1 MLCRG
6 SSCLEGGRA
15 RGRARARARRPQ
27 KPKPAPH
34 PELEGYAGHDAT
46 LGKAQR
52 RRLRRRLGHSTCPAA
67 QRPAMRAFPFGG
79 SRTAGRCTV
88 QVTLPGT
95 ASREGSVPLGVLC
108 AAGSRGYWVPRSRQ
122 VLGISAGS
130 SGIVRPPSTASSR
143 TRLHPPSSVP
153 PPSESCDRRP
163 ALRTPDDLATARRPE
178 SASRGVPIPSSRHQ
192 QATSTDCPEFPR
204 SELMVHPRRFARPRR
219 FAPSPALRVCF
230 APQPR
235 PGFALQGIVPLRG
248 AVPAFAG
255 RFMPSWRWMEA
266 PAV

>member
-52 RRLRRRLGHSTCPAA
+52 RRLRRRLVHSTCPAA
-67 QRPAMRAFPFGG
+67 QRPAMCAFPFGG

-95 ASREGSVPLGVLC
+95 ASREGSVLLGVLS
-108 AAGSRGYWVPRSRQ
+108 AAGARGYRVPRSRQ
-122 VLGISAGS
+122 GLGISAGS
-130 SGIVRPPSTASSR
+130 SGIVRPPSAVSFRIAASSSLELSASSR
-143 TRLHPPSSVP
+143 VLRPTTCPPYP
-153 PPSESCDRRP
+153 GRP
-163 ALRTPDDLATARRPE
+163 RDRPE
-178 SASRGVPIPSSRHQ
+178 ARERLPWGSHSLI
-192 QATSTDCPEFPR
+192 ATSAGD
-204 SELMVHPRRFARPRR
+204 VH
-219 FAPSPALRVCF
+219 
-230 APQPR
+230 
-235 PGFALQGIVPLRG
+235 
-248 AVPAFAG
+248 
-255 RFMPSWRWMEA
+255 
-266 PAV
+266 

>member
-1 MLCRG
+1 VLCRG

-52 RRLRRRLGHSTCPAA
+52 RRLRRRLRHSTCPAA

-95 ASREGSVPLGVLC
+95 ASREGSVLLGVLS
-108 AAGSRGYWVPRSRQ
+108 AAGARGYRVPRSRQ
-122 VLGISAGS
+122 GLGISAGS

-143 TRLHPPSSVP
+143 TRLHPPSSFRLLQSPATDDLPSVP
-153 PPSESCDRRP
+153 RTTLRPPGGQRAPPVGFQFPHRDISRRRP
-163 ALRTPDDLATARRPE
+163 LVAR
-178 SASRGVPIPSSRHQ
+178 SSH
-192 QATSTDCPEFPR
+192 
-204 SELMVHPRRFARPRR
+204 
-219 FAPSPALRVCF
+219 APS
-230 APQPR
+230 
-235 PGFALQGIVPLRG
+235 
-248 AVPAFAG
+248 
-255 RFMPSWRWMEA
+255 
-266 PAV
+266 